1 MRSICRPP
9 AVAGS
14 FYPADAGELARAV
27 EECLA
32 SATPAAAAH
41 GRPKAILAP
50 HAGYVYSGPI
60 AGSAYAA
67 IRPFAA
73 EIQRIVLLGP
83 AHHVPLR
90 GLAASSASA
99 FATPLGEVAV
109 DREALNEAL
118 ALPQVGIDDE
128 AHRREHSLEV
138 QLPFLQLLFP
148 AFCLVPLVVGDA
160 STAEVAQVLDLLW
173 GGAETLIVVSSDLS
187 HYYDY
192 TTASRLD
199 RATAN
204 AIEELRAGDLGR
216 ESACGRNAVRGLL
229 EAAAHH
235 GLAAETVDLRNSGDT
250 AGGHDEVVGYGAFLF
265 A

>member
-1 MRSICRPP
+1 M
-9 AVAGS
+9 
-14 FYPADAGELARAV
+14 
-27 EECLA
+27 
-32 SATPAAAAH
+32 
-41 GRPKAILAP
+41 
-50 HAGYVYSGPI
+50 
-60 AGSAYAA
+60 
-67 IRPFAA
+67 
-73 EIQRIVLLGP
+73 
-83 AHHVPLR
+83 
-90 GLAASSASA
+90 
-99 FATPLGEVAV
+99 
-109 DREALNEAL
+109 
-118 ALPQVGIDDE
+118 
-128 AHRREHSLEV
+128 
-138 QLPFLQLLFP
+138 
-148 AFCLVPLVVGDA
+148 
-160 STAEVAQVLDLLW
+160 LDLLW